1 MKTTLELPEDLVN
14 EIESRAVHEGKQ
26 LQEAVADL
34 LRKGLAAAAA
44 EIEIPVCTEQSLLQR
59 RKELA
64 EKFISGEWG
73 AELAGFEAG
82 RAADRESA
90 RARAES
96 WRS

>member
-14 EIESRAVHEGKQ
+14 EIELRAVHEGKQ
-26 LQEAVADL
+26 LQDAVADL
-34 LRKGLAAAAA
+34 LRKGLAAAVA
-44 EIEIPVCTEQSLLQR
+44 ESEIPVGAEQSLLQR

-73 AELAGFEAG
+73 AELAGFESG

-90 RARAES
+90 RARAEL

>member
-14 EIESRAVHEGKQ
+14 EIELRAVQEGKR
-26 LQEAVADL
+26 LQDAIEDL
-34 LRKGLAAAAA
+34 LRKGLAASSPKNDV
-44 EIEIPVCTEQSLLQR
+44 PVCAEQSLLDR
-59 RKELA
+59 RQELA

-73 AELAGFEAG
+73 TELAGFDAG

-90 RARAES
+90 RARAEL

>member
-14 EIESRAVHEGKQ
+14 EIQSRATHEGKK

-34 LRKGLAAAAA
+34 LRKGLAVGAAVVKPSAGTDQ
-44 EIEIPVCTEQSLLQR
+44 PLLER
-59 RKELA
+59 RREVA

-73 AELAGFEAG
+73 VDLEGFESG
-82 RAADRESA
+82 RAAERESA